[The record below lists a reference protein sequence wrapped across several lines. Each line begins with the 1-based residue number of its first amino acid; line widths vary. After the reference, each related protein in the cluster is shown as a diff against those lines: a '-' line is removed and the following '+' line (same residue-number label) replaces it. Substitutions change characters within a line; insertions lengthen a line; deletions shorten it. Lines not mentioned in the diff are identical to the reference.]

1 MNKKHLHKIIM
12 ESLDKVLNEDAGY
25 HFPEWF
31 DTSTIE
37 NGRVRLYHGLR
48 YENLDYVLTEEKLSP
63 KVCAE
68 GCYGLWF
75 TTKNANDYASGYPC
89 LITITVPIE
98 DFKNGRFHVM
108 NRTHVLTT
116 KDIPTDGEYEFEVLK
131 IGRFRLKDKRQ
142 MDNLRTMFEKDPKG
156 IDAMFEKEFDYSSLY
171 YFLKDYILEY

>member
-1 MNKKHLHKIIM
+1 M
-12 ESLDKVLNEDAGY
+12 DKVLNEDSDY
-25 HFPEWF
+25 QFPEWF

-98 DFKNGRFHVM
+98 DFKNGRFHIM
-108 NRTHVLTT
+108 NRTHVLCET
-116 KDIPTDGEYEFEVLK
+116 DIPTDDEYEFEVLK
-131 IGRFRLKDKRQ
+131 IGSYRLKDKRQ
-142 MDNLRTMFEKDPKG
+142 IDNLREMFNKDPRRME
-156 IDAMFEKEFDYSSLY
+156 AMLNRQFDYDSIY
-171 YFLKDYILEY
+171 YFLLNYITEY